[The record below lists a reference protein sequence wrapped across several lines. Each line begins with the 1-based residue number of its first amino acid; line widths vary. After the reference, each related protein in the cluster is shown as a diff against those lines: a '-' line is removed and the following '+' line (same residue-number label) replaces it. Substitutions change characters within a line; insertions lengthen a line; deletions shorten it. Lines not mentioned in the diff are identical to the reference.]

1 MICLRIFIYPFCL
14 VDKQLSAVKGSCW
27 TYTTRQEVERGL
39 TLSEAEDIGG
49 KFVMVGSQDARTE
62 AQIREDWDPLHVT
75 GVTST
80 QWSILELVGRPRY

>member
-1 MICLRIFIYPFCL
+1 M
-14 VDKQLSAVKGSCW
+14 DKQLSAVKGSCW

-62 AQIREDWDPLHVT
+62 AQIR
-75 GVTST
+75 
-80 QWSILELVGRPRY
+80 